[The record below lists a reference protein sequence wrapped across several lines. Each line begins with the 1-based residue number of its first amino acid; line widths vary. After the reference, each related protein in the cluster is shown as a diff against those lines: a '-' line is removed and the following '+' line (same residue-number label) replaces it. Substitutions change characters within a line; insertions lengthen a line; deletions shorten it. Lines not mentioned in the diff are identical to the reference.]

1 MTARGGAVAF
11 SRSCESGCA
20 VAYNG
25 SQCQIGTHRYTEHRI
40 WSIHTGRERCR
51 ALCPSDKSNREFRRS
66 EPIADVEH
74 YVNRT
79 SDEDR

>member
-1 MTARGGAVAF
+1 MMARGGAVAF
-11 SRSCESGCA
+11 SSARVSGCA
-20 VAYNG
+20 AAYTE
-25 SQCQIGTHRYTEHRI
+25 SQCQIGSDRYSEHRI
-40 WSIHTGRERCR
+40 WSIQRVRGTCR
-51 ALCPSDKSNREFRRS
+51 ALCAANTSNREFRRS